1 MKTII
6 IIAQIIISV
15 LLIIMILLQA
25 PPENSG
31 FNTSLIQ
38 PKFTRRGVE
47 KLTFFATILLL
58 TLFLLSSLFQLL
70 T

>member
-1 MKTII
+1 MKTAI
-6 IIAQIIISV
+6 IIAQIIISI

-25 PPENSG
+25 PPESG
-31 FNTSLIQ
+31 GFSGSLIQ

-47 KLTFFATILLL
+47 KLTFFATIFLLM
-58 TLFLLSSLFQLL
+58 LFLLSSLFQLL